1 VTTSPSPDS
10 PQRPLG
16 ERLPDVVELQPSYT
30 IPLVLLA
37 VAVPLALLQLWVGL
51 AIGAFGLF
59 LSIQTALIK
68 LKFTPTALEV
78 DRGSKLIRTFPYSE
92 WSNWEIFWQPVPI
105 LFYFKEVN
113 SIHFLP
119 IIFNPQM
126 LRTCLEYYVPQPER
140 D

>member
-1 VTTSPSPDS
+1 VTTIQPPD
-10 PQRPLG
+10 
-16 ERLPDVVELQPSYT
+16 RLPDLVELQPSYT

-37 VAVPLALLQLWVGL
+37 VAIPLTAIQSWVGL
-51 AIGAFGLF
+51 GIGAFGIF

-78 DRGSKLIRTFPYSE
+78 YRGSNLIRTFPYSE
-92 WSNWEIFWQPVPI
+92 WENWEIFWQPVPI

-126 LRTCLEYYVPQPER
+126 LRTCLEHYVPQPEGN
-140 D
+140 

>member
-10 PQRPLG
+10 PQRPLS

-78 DRGSKLIRTFPYSE
+78 YRGSKLIRTFPYSE

-126 LRTCLEYYVPQPER
+126 LRTCLEYYFPQPER